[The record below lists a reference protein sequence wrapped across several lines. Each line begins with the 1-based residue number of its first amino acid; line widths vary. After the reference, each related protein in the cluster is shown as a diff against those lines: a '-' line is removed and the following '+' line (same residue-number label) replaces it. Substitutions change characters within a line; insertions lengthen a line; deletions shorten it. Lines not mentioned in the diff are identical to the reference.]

1 LIEAPLLMRIV
12 DQLILDHPLR
22 HAFLALGFLFLQ
34 ASVVPQLLKGPAWRP
49 PHSVAV
55 AAFAFA
61 VLSLV
66 DLGLG
71 LQPPEEKRDL
81 IVGLFVV
88 AMLIGGWACVGLL
101 RQLRRLG
108 AALREE
114 QALTAQWEA

>member
-1 LIEAPLLMRIV
+1 MIESPLLMRIV

-22 HAFLALGFLFLQ
+22 HAFLALGFLQ
-34 ASVVPQLLKGPAWRP
+34 AYVVPQLLKGPAWRP

-55 AAFAFA
+55 AAFVFA

-66 DLGLG
+66 DLALG
-71 LQPPEEKRDL
+71 PQPPAAKRDL
-81 IVGLFVV
+81 IAGLFVA

-108 AALREE
+108 AAVREE
-114 QALTAQWEA
+114 RALPVAPH

>member
-1 LIEAPLLMRIV
+1 MRIV

-22 HAFLALGFLFLQ
+22 HAFLALGFLQ
-34 ASVVPQLLKGPAWRP
+34 AYVVPQLLKGPAWRP

-71 LQPPEEKRDL
+71 LQLPAAKRDL

-88 AMLIGGWACVGLL
+88 AMLIGGWACVALL
-101 RQLRRLG
+101 RFGRRVVE
-108 AALREE
+108 AAHDKR
-114 QALTAQWEA
+114 ALPAAPH